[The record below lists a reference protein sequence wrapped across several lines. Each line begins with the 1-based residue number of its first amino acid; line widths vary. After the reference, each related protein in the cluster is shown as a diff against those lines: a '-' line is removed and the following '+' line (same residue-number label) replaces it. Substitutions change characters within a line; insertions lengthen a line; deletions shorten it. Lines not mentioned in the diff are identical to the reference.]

1 MDPNVSPLPL
11 DVDHLTGPTV
21 ARLMRANGRTIESVA
36 SAMGITPSR
45 VREVRAKGVQGAPFV
60 WDWSEAITGDP
71 RLAWADI
78 ARASLGCAAR
88 SMPASQAGQRGRP

>member
-60 WDWSEAITGDP
+60 WDWFEAITGDP
-71 RLAWADI
+71 ILAWAEI
-78 ARASLGCAAR
+78 WRGYLGFAAR
-88 SMPASQAGQRGRP
+88 SMPASLAGQRGRP